1 MANLSLYQ
9 PTRRQLIAGFAASP
23 LLAASKV
30 PVGLELFSVRDELKA
45 DLNGTLTKVAKMGYQ
60 GVEFFSPYFDWTAAQ
75 ARDTRKLLDD
85 LGMRCL
91 STHNSAKTFAPE
103 NLGHATEL
111 NQILGSKLIV
121 MASAGKITDLDG
133 WKGVAERLSAASEK
147 LKPAGMRCGFH
158 NHKLEFDPIG
168 GTKPMEV
175 LAKGTPKDVVLQL
188 DVGTCLHSGTD
199 PVAWIKAN
207 PGRIRSL
214 HMKDW
219 GPEKGYRVL
228 LGEGAAKWKEIFAAA
243 EKSGGVEAYLV
254 EQEGGDL
261 PPFDTVERCLAN
273 FKKLRA

>member
-1 MANLSLYQ
+1 MINL
-9 PTRRQLIAGFAASP
+9 TRRELLATALASP
-23 LLAASKV
+23 AFAASKV
-30 PVGLELFSVRDELKA
+30 PIGLELYSVRDELKA
-45 DLNGTLTKVAKMGYQ
+45 DLRGTVTKVAKMGYQ
-60 GVEFFSPYFDWTAAQ
+60 GVEFYSPYFDWTVAQ
-75 ARDTRKLLDD
+75 AKETRQLLDD
-85 LGMRCL
+85 LGIKCL

-121 MASAGKITDLDG
+121 MASAGKIADLDG

-147 LKPAGMRCGFH
+147 LKPAGMRSGFH
-158 NHKLEFDPIG
+158 NHKLEFDAIG

-175 LAKGTPKDVVLQL
+175 LAKNTPKDVVLQL
-188 DVGTCLHSGTD
+188 DIGTCLHSGTD

-207 PGRIRSL
+207 PGRIRSIHL
-214 HMKDW
+214 KDW

-261 PPFDTVERCLAN
+261 PPFETVERCLAN
-273 FKKLRA
+273 FKKLRS